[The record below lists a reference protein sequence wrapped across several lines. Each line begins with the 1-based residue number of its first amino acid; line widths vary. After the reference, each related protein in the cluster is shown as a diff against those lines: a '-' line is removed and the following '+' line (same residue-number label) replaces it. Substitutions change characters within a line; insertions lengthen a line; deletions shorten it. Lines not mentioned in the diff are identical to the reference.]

1 MTTCQAT
8 RLHDDPP
15 WQRDFV
21 SHWWG
26 VRPWRWPLAPP
37 AGWNSKAMNLQ
48 FRYFSLNSADVRRN
62 QRKAQLQM
70 LSVARH

>member
-1 MTTCQAT
+1 
-8 RLHDDPP
+8 
-15 WQRDFV
+15 
-21 SHWWG
+21 
-26 VRPWRWPLAPP
+26 
-37 AGWNSKAMNLQ
+37 MNLQ